1 MLKAIKKFVVERGR
15 VIEEDR
21 STRESDHAM
30 QSGEPQSE
38 PSAEKPVRGTVKW
51 FNPIKGH
58 GFVALSDGSG
68 DVFLHASAL
77 AGIGITNLQ
86 PGETLEFR
94 VALGQRGPQV
104 TEVISVDSSTA
115 VPSRPLPR
123 GSEWSI
129 SDQQLL
135 EPSAQE
141 MGTVKWYNTAR
152 GFGFITRDAGGKDV
166 FVHASA
172 LRRAGI
178 TGLDEG
184 QRVLVGVTEGRKGAE
199 ATSIELI

>member
-1 MLKAIKKFVVERGR
+1 MLKAIRKFVVERGK

-21 STRESDHAM
+21 STRESDDAM
-30 QSGEPQSE
+30 QSGVPQSG

-51 FNPIKGH
+51 LNPIKGY

-94 VALGQRGPQV
+94 VAFGQRGPQV

-141 MGTVKWYNTAR
+141 MGTVKWYNAAR

-184 QRVLVGVTEGRKGAE
+184 QRVLVGVTEGRKGPE

>member
-1 MLKAIKKFVVERGR
+1 M
-15 VIEEDR
+15 
-21 STRESDHAM
+21 
-30 QSGEPQSE
+30 
-38 PSAEKPVRGTVKW
+38 
-51 FNPIKGH
+51 
-58 GFVALSDGSG
+58 
-68 DVFLHASAL
+68 
-77 AGIGITNLQ
+77 
-86 PGETLEFR
+86 
-94 VALGQRGPQV
+94 

-141 MGTVKWYNTAR
+141 MGTVKWYNAAR

-184 QRVLVGVTEGRKGAE
+184 QRVLVGVTEGRKGSE